1 MILMIRKTIGL
12 LLTLLLSMNLFAQDE
27 VKIAAVGDIMMGT
40 AYPNGEFLPNF
51 DPAKLFDPL
60 RTYLTDVDVT
70 FGNLEGALT
79 DNMSQAKNC
88 TNKSLCY
95 FFAMPTSYAKHLK
108 DAGFDVL
115 SIANNHM
122 SDFGEIGRKS
132 TQKVLKEVGI
142 RYAGLLECPTDIF
155 TINGV
160 KYGFCAFAPNTGTV
174 DVKNIAAAQEIVRSL
189 KKNVDIVIVSFHA
202 GGEGAKFQHVTRKT
216 ETCFGENRGN
226 VYEFAHKMID
236 AGGDVL
242 LGHGPHVTRAIE
254 VYKNRFITYSM
265 GNFLTY
271 SRINV
276 AGVNGLA
283 PLFHIYTKKNGEFIK
298 AQIIPTS
305 QLKQQP
311 PELDKQKRV
320 IKVIQDLT
328 RTDFPEMKSVIT
340 IADDGWVTPV
350 K

>member
-1 MILMIRKTIGL
+1 MTKKTIGIL
-12 LLTLLLSMNLFAQDE
+12 LALFLSCSLFAQNKNE

-40 AYPNGEFLPNF
+40 AYPNGEHLPKF

-60 RTYLTDVDVT
+60 RSYLTNADVT
-70 FGNLEGALT
+70 FGNLEGVLT
-79 DNMSQAKNC
+79 DNMTQAKNC
-88 TNKSLCY
+88 TNPSLCY
-95 FFAMPTSYAKHLK
+95 FFAMPTSYGKHLK
-108 DAGFDVL
+108 NAGFDVL
-115 SIANNHM
+115 SIANNHV
-122 SDFGEIGRKS
+122 SDFGEIGRKA
-132 TQKVLKEVGI
+132 TQKTLKENGI
-142 RYAGLLECPTDIF
+142 RYAGLLECPTDTF

-160 KYGFCAFAPNTGTV
+160 KYGFCAFAPNKGTV
-174 DVKNIAAAQEIVRSL
+174 DVKDIAAAQNIVRSL
-189 KKNVDIVIVSFHA
+189 KKISDIVIVSFHA

-236 AGGDVL
+236 AGGDIL

-276 AGVNGLA
+276 SGVSGLA
-283 PLFHIYTKKNGEFIK
+283 PLFHIYTTKKGEFIK

-311 PELDKQKRV
+311 PELDSQKRV

-328 RTDFPEMKSVIT
+328 KADFPEMKSVIT
-340 IADDGWVTPV
+340 IGDDGWVMPV